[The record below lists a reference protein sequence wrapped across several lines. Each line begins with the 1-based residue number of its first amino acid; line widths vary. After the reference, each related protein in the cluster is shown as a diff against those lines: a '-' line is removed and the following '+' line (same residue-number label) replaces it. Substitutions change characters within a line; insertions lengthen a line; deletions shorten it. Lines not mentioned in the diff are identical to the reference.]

1 MYRIITPT
9 ETITHDT
16 EHAVNPY
23 AVTPVS
29 IMMAGSPNYKIH
41 NKAWSIDMAKAISSG
56 IYSSAK
62 QYGLLPPIIDFYVPP
77 AFNKKDGGSA
87 YYNWLFSAI
96 SKKMD
101 CVLLY
106 LTRDSSTIVDL
117 MFYSYSHDSN
127 KLFAGFEED
136 IPEYD
141 LVKKLGDSSN
151 NRTNADSLN
160 AAVLGLEEYVLD
172 ETGLSLDNPY
182 IRNYI
187 FPKILEAYY
196 GE

>member
-1 MYRIITPT
+1 MYRIITPP
-9 ETITHDT
+9 EPITHDT
-16 EHAVNPY
+16 EHAFNPY
-23 AVTPVS
+23 AGTPVS
-29 IMMAGSPNYKIH
+29 ILMAGSPNDTLH

-77 AFNKKDGGSA
+77 VFNKKDGGSA

>member
-9 ETITHDT
+9 KTTTHDT

-23 AVTPVS
+23 ANTPVS

-41 NKAWSIDMAKAISSG
+41 HKAWFTDMAKAISSVINSG
-56 IYSSAK
+56 AK

-77 AFNKKDGGSA
+77 VFNKKDGGSA
-87 YYNWLFSAI
+87 YYNWLFSV

-117 MFYSYSHDSN
+117 MFYSYSHNSN
-127 KLFAGFEED
+127 KLFAAFEED

-160 AAVLGLEEYVLD
+160 DAVLGLDEYVLD
-172 ETGLSLDNPY
+172 ITGLSLDNPY

-187 FPKILEAYY
+187 FPKIFEAYY

>member
-9 ETITHDT
+9 KTTTHDT

-23 AVTPVS
+23 ANTSVS
-29 IMMAGSPNYKIH
+29 IMMAGSLNYKIH
-41 NKAWSIDMAKAISSG
+41 NKVWFIAMAKTISSA
-56 IYSSAK
+56 IYRSAK

-77 AFNKKDGGSA
+77 AFNKKDDGSA